1 MDRVNQDADDE
12 LIGFDPDIKIKRGY
26 VYMPY
31 TVPRIKRIFKE
42 VFNAELIW
50 CNGGY
55 KADRSP
61 FYVRKYRGQDINTK
75 EVLFEGITMEQ
86 IRRFLA
92 KNDYPLFDE
101 KSIVNTAKPKRN
113 MQAVRFLRAVAKMK
127 EKKK

>member
-12 LIGFDPDIKIKRGY
+12 IIGFDPDIKIKRGY

-42 VFNAELIW
+42 DFNAELIW

>member
-1 MDRVNQDADDE
+1 MA
-12 LIGFDPDIKIKRGY
+12 IK
-26 VYMPY
+26 
-31 TVPRIKRIFKE
+31 FKE
-42 VFNAELIW
+42 
-50 CNGGY
+50 
-55 KADRSP
+55 
-61 FYVRKYRGQDINTK
+61 
-75 EVLFEGITMEQ
+75 